1 MTRREKS
8 RGDEGG
14 RPGSDEKLKGQV
26 MTRVERRGKG
36 ERKKGFVLPR
46 EERLAM
52 ASRENPRAE
61 EEGPA
66 NDRQLALVNPFG
78 PRQAR
83 FFERSFPKDRSSL
96 QFL

>member
-46 EERLAM
+46 EESPAMRAGKTLA
-52 ASRENPRAE
+52 PRRKV
-61 EEGPA
+61 PPMT
-66 NDRQLALVNPFG
+66 DKWLL
-78 PRQAR
+78 
-83 FFERSFPKDRSSL
+83 
-96 QFL
+96 